1 MNKLIKIPHGN
12 TVSVGAIDA
21 CLQATSAESGAPFT
35 SRHVFM
41 KLIVPVQTGLK
52 SHEDFGANRS
62 LNISIG
68 DIVNALQGSIA
79 V

>member
-1 MNKLIKIPHGN
+1 MYKLLKIPHGN
-12 TVSVGAIDA
+12 TVSVGAIEA
-21 CLQATSAESGAPFT
+21 CLLATKAESGAPFT

-41 KLIVPVQTGLK
+41 KLTIPDQSGLK
-52 SHEDFGANRS
+52 NQGEIGPNR
-62 LNISIG
+62 NPKISSV

>member
-12 TVSVGAIDA
+12 TVSVGAVEA
-21 CLQATSAESGAPFT
+21 CLQATNEKSKAPFT

-41 KLIVPVQTGLK
+41 QLTVPDESGQK
-52 SHEDFGANRS
+52 SSRERS
-62 LNISIG
+62 LNGNQRISIG
-68 DIVNALQGSIA
+68 DIGNALQGSFK